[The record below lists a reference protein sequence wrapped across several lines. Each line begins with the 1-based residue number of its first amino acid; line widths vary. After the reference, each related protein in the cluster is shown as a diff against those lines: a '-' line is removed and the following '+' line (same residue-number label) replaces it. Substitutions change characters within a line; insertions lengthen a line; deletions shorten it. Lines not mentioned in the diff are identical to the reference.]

1 MEQEINQYLKYIL
14 LIATIIFS
22 IRLIWNLFRF
32 PLFPF
37 QPENLDW
44 CKEWLITTVGD
55 FYCQYLAFIVLIFT
69 YQGFTKETVLLAI
82 LNATLGSP
90 IALLY
95 LILFLN

>member
-1 MEQEINQYLKYIL
+1 MNIYLKYIL
-14 LIATIIFS
+14 LIITVLFS
-22 IRLIWNLFRF
+22 YRLIWNILSY

-37 QPENLDW
+37 EPNNLKW

-55 FYCQYLAFIVLIFT
+55 FYCQYLAFILLIFLYKGVNWKT
-69 YQGFTKETVLLAI
+69 ILLAI